1 MTKLGHKFSKSLKRF
16 GNKIDKGAHRIG
28 HKANNVLNR
37 IDHGIGKADKVLR
50 KSDNTLNKI
59 KSLGGDSVPYVG
71 PALNAAS
78 HGVHALRGVSKT
90 AKDISSKARGH
101 SQDLEKF
108 NSRKAVRDAMT
119 DGANSAFV

>member
-37 IDHGIGKADKVLR
+37 IDHGIIKADKVLR

-59 KSLGGDSVPYVG
+59 
-71 PALNAAS
+71 
-78 HGVHALRGVSKT
+78 
-90 AKDISSKARGH
+90 
-101 SQDLEKF
+101 
-108 NSRKAVRDAMT
+108 
-119 DGANSAFV
+119 